1 MTKVNKHKVAL
12 CAARSW
18 LWYIDRD
25 YCCSLD
31 YIESLKQFQLTIVH
45 NIYNDIE
52 ISVFLNGYRYSIE
65 DTIVSE
71 SLKVCIISI
80 FL

>member
-1 MTKVNKHKVAL
+1 MQKVNKHKVAL

-25 YCCSLD
+25 YDCSLD
-31 YIESLKQFQLTIVH
+31 YIASLKVYQITIVH
-45 NIYNDIE
+45 NVYEDIE

-65 DTIVSE
+65 DTIASS

-80 FL
+80 YI